1 MSIIFDS
8 NVCFCTTF
16 FCFFGKIKSEII
28 TILAPRSTKK
38 FLKKAVTQ
46 LVKKNTRPTCSVQV
60 KFPGILG
67 VKCATGEP
75 DVKYTKKQCIVDM

>member
-1 MSIIFDS
+1 MF
-8 NVCFCTTF
+8 VFALHF
-16 FCFFGKIKSEII
+16 FAFLGKLKVKLSQFWH
-28 TILAPRSTKK
+28 PKSTKN